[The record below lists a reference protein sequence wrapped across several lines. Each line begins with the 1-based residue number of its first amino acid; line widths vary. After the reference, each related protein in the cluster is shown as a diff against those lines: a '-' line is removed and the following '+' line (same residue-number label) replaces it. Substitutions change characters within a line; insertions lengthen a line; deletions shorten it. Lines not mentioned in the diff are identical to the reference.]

1 MEDSAHPTE
10 IDPHPRAATLGEFC
24 TKGPEQGLNIAPLDV
39 GADGFFEDSAE
50 RFSVFV
56 AEGHSVNLRH
66 YDKHCK
72 FPMPEM
78 LFC

>member
-10 IDPHPRAATLGEFC
+10 MDPHPRTASLGEFC
-24 TKGPEQGLNIAPLDV
+24 TEGQEQLFDIAPLDV
-39 GADGFFEDSAE
+39 SADGFFEESAE

-66 YDKHCK
+66 YDKPCK

-78 LFC
+78 HF